1 MSDNKLYKIDLPNEV
16 PTNIDDYKKQN
27 YLLQKIPLFSLGFDG
42 IKLAN
47 WNENNIELPYIIA
60 GSIIE
65 FDGNIYEARN
75 DIIFIDECD
84 STLKDRYIVFY
95 KNNEDDYLQVKI
107 ANNNF
112 PAYIATMRG
121 FYNLSND
128 IVTEKYLRVSM
139 KKENMD
145 YRSKSYW
152 DKDDINRI
160 GNSGG
165 GALKKYSMLYK
176 IPGTFT
182 FEYPMN
188 AESVIFDIM
197 AAGGGGGGYKFTS
210 TTATAGGESKIMV
223 SGNNITICGGGKP
236 GGDAAGTGWV
246 GTIGI
251 GGVATGR
258 GTLYNGNSASGR
270 NAGASKSTT
279 NAIGGNGG
287 DGADNYASN
296 PNGGGGGAGA
306 CAIVEILR
314 SELGSSNTVT
324 IVVGS
329 RGNASPHGSN
339 QQIRQTSG
347 ENGSI
352 YLEYYA

>member
-1 MSDNKLYKIDLPNEV
+1 MANIIVSDLSSRSKIKVSDNKLYKIDFPNEV

-95 KNNEDDYLQVKI
+95 KNNEDNYLQVKI

-112 PAYIATMRG
+112 PAYIAAMRG

-139 KKENMD
+139 KKENTG

-152 DKDDINRI
+152 DKDNINRV
-160 GNSGG
+160 GNSGDDGG

-188 AESVIFDIM
+188 AESVIFHIM
-197 AAGGGGGGYKFTS
+197 AAG
-210 TTATAGGESKIMV
+210 
-223 SGNNITICGGGKP
+223 
-236 GGDAAGTGWV
+236 
-246 GTIGI
+246 
-251 GGVATGR
+251 
-258 GTLYNGNSASGR
+258 
-270 NAGASKSTT
+270 
-279 NAIGGNGG
+279 
-287 DGADNYASN
+287 
-296 PNGGGGGAGA
+296 GGGGGAGA

-314 SELGSSNTVT
+314 SELGSNNTVI

-329 RGNASPHGSN
+329 KGNASPHGNN
-339 QQIRQTSG
+339 QQIIQTPG

>member
-1 MSDNKLYKIDLPNEV
+1 MSDNKLYKIDFPNEE
-16 PTNIDDYKKQN
+16 PTNILDYKKQN

-47 WNENNIELPYIIA
+47 WNENNIEIPYIIA

-75 DIIFIDECD
+75 DIIFIDECN
-84 STLKDRYIVFY
+84 STLLDRYIVFY

-112 PAYIATMRG
+112 PAYIAAMRG
-121 FYNLSND
+121 FYNLSNN

-139 KKENMD
+139 KKENTG
-145 YRSKSYW
+145 YRSKNYW
-152 DKDDINRI
+152 DKDNINRV
-160 GNSGG
+160 GNSGDDGG

-188 AESVIFDIM
+188 AESVIFHIM
-197 AAGGGGGGYKFTS
+197 AAGGGGGGYKWTS
-210 TTATAGGESKIMV
+210 TTATAGGESKIMI
-223 SGNNITICGGGKP
+223 SGNNITICGGGTP

-246 GTIGI
+246 GTVGI
-251 GGVATGR
+251 GGLATGR
-258 GTLYNGNSASGR
+258 GTLYNGDSASGR
-270 NAGASKSTT
+270 NGGSSKSST

-287 DGADNYASN
+287 D
-296 PNGGGGGAGA
+296 GAGA

-314 SELGSSNTVT
+314 SELGSNNTVI
-324 IVVGS
+324 IVVGAK
-329 RGNASPHGSN
+329 GNASPHGNN
-339 QQIRQTSG
+339 QQIIQTPG